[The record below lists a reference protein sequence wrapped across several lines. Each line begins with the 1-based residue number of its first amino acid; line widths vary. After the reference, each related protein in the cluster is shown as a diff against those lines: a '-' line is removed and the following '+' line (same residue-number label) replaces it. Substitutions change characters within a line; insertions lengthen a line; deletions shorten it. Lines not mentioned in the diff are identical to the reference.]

1 MNDLL
6 PAKDKFIQ
14 AAADL
19 SGRDP
24 GQLDAREAIHILQEY
39 GGEPQGDL
47 YRQLTDDAARELFS
61 DPEAAQEWQKITG
74 ELWDGEMPDL
84 FAFTLQRDLTPLI
97 MEKAKAL
104 RDDLPQ
110 DDPKRQQA
118 EQILNAPLLSQE
130 AQGKLEYTREIIEIV
145 REAIRPAVEGAR
157 QVAEQIQEV
166 VNATAEP
173 RRVLGE
179 VFKQWNDLREAMAQ
193 FMENNPAFLLYSEAT
208 GELSP
213 YIEAELKKPEYGGKT
228 LEDIW
233 NEAGEQYDDGIFDD
247 NSPLMQLVNAARA
260 ARDAEQADKEEPAP
274 ATALP
279 SVKYTPA
286 DNQQIQLN
294 IDKLMRQMFNP
305 RTGDKAARGAVDLY
319 IRDPAAGD
327 YKPKRG
333 EIPGQLS
340 FFPVSYEKAG
350 KEEITLYYALDYDE
364 EMLKKLG
371 LTGETTAEDYFIL
384 SVIADSIKA
393 GNAETTPTKLY
404 KVFTGKD
411 PNPAQLNKFTDR
423 LMKMAGTMVD
433 LDDREVMKA
442 WGEAEYN
449 QYYGQLAPL
458 KFINKRYVVNGG
470 IAKSLIKI
478 TDFPDVLRTGQK
490 IGQYITIPK
499 TLLYVKKNNGR
510 AVRRTP
516 RFYELLMI
524 LLKEVA
530 MIKNGSR
537 PNKILY
543 SWIYKELDIA
553 EKDYHGQEDTLETLY
568 VILDHFKREKWI
580 TGYKEE
586 TTKSTGAVGVK
597 FYWRDADG
605 KTIADKKGTRK
616 RTTKPRKPAAK

>member
-24 GQLDAREAIHILQEY
+24 GQLDAQEAIHILQEY
-39 GGEPQGDL
+39 DREPQGDL

-84 FAFTLQRDLTPLI
+84 LALALQRDLTPLI
-97 MEKAKAL
+97 MKKAKAL

-130 AQGKLEYTREIIEIV
+130 AQEKLEYTREIIEIV

-193 FMENNPAFLLYSEAT
+193 FMESNPAFLLYSEAT

-286 DNQQIQLN
+286 QTQQIQLN

-305 RTGDKAARGAVDLY
+305 RTADKAARGAVDLY

-371 LTGETTAEDYFIL
+371 LTGETTAEDYLIKNNPEIKL
-384 SVIADSIKA
+384 QKYDTYANAKNALENGNAAAWANDNTEVIAYALQNPGYTVGIPSLGSQDTIAPAVSKGNESLLNWINDEIKA
-393 GNAETTPTKLY
+393 LAAEN
-404 KVFTGKD
+404 F
-411 PNPAQLNKFTDR
+411 FH
-423 LMKMAGTMVD
+423 
-433 LDDREVMKA
+433 
-442 WGEAEYN
+442 
-449 QYYGQLAPL
+449 
-458 KFINKRYVVNGG
+458 
-470 IAKSLIKI
+470 
-478 TDFPDVLRTGQK
+478 
-490 IGQYITIPK
+490 
-499 TLLYVKKNNGR
+499 
-510 AVRRTP
+510 
-516 RFYELLMI
+516 
-524 LLKEVA
+524 
-530 MIKNGSR
+530 
-537 PNKILY
+537 
-543 SWIYKELDIA
+543 
-553 EKDYHGQEDTLETLY
+553 KDYEATLVDTY
-568 VILDHFKREKWI
+568 GLD
-580 TGYKEE
+580 YEE
-586 TTKSTGAVGVK
+586 SLVVEGGV
-597 FYWRDADG
+597 
-605 KTIADKKGTRK
+605 
-616 RTTKPRKPAAK
+616 PAAAAENG